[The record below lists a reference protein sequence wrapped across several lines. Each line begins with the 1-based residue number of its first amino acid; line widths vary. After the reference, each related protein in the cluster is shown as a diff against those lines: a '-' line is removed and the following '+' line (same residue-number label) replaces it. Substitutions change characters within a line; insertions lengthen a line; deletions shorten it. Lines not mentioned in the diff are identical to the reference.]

1 VHKHPF
7 ASVCKRLSNA
17 RIPDVGTIGCGVD
30 KTGGGVDEA
39 GGGAGSRRDS
49 SGAARDDVATDT
61 SHNSARVMTSAPAL
75 PRRNVV
81 ILVVVVAGGVSR
93 CVAGVQ
99 HPCSRV
105 AAPID
110 LSRDFS
116 LEFRERRFIN
126 LGCETAVSRSVLPHS

>member
-1 VHKHPF
+1 MHKHPF

-61 SHNSARVMTSAPAL
+61 SQNSARVMTSAPAH

-93 CVAGVQ
+93 FVAGVQ
-99 HPCSRV
+99 HPSRA
-105 AAPID
+105 AAPHI
-110 LSRDFS
+110 LIFLDFGIS
-116 LEFRERRFIN
+116 K
-126 LGCETAVSRSVLPHS
+126 